1 MRRNGHPTDRTSGS
15 GRNRGSLPYTKHG
28 GKSTRPGR
36 TQHYSPDPTGAKAA
50 GLALPAK
57 Q

>member
-28 GKSTRPGR
+28 GKSTRPSR
-36 TQHYSPDPTGAKAA
+36 TQHYAPDPTGAKAA